1 MENKITERQDI
12 FQYAKDTFGTE
23 PEYLWRS
30 HPNNA
35 ILRNADN
42 EKWYAIIMDVPK
54 NKIGLEGEERI
65 DVLNVKCD
73 PVMIGSL
80 LMNDGYLP
88 TYHMHKGRWI
98 SIILNGTV
106 PSDEIFWLLNIS
118 YEIISKEAK
127 NSTSKQSRRKKPFDR
142 YR

>member
-1 MENKITERQDI
+1 MGNKIAGRDEI
-12 FQYAKDTFGTE
+12 FQYAKERFGTE

-30 HPNNA
+30 FPNHA
-35 ILRNADN
+35 ILRNAN
-42 EKWYAIIMDVPK
+42 NQKWYAIIMDVPK
-54 NKIGLEGEERI
+54 EKLGFKGAERV

-88 TYHMHKGRWI
+88 AYHMHKGRWI
-98 SIILNGTV
+98 SIILNGSI
-106 PSDEIFWLLNIS
+106 PPDEIFWLLNIS
-118 YEIISKEAK
+118 YSITAKEPK
-127 NSTSKQSRRKKPFDR
+127 KKQIRRKKSYDR

>member
-35 ILRNADN
+35 ILRNAEN

-88 TYHMHKGRWI
+88 AYNMHKGRWI

-106 PSDEIFWLLNIS
+106 LSDEIFWLLNIS

-127 NSTSKQSRRKKPFDR
+127 KPTSKRSRSKKPFD
-142 YR
+142 